1 MLIVNW
7 NQPNTNRNTTRK
19 RNFWH
24 GKLAGAF
31 IALINDTAGPFFS
44 WPDERQEERDMK
56 QPKAQDHIRHTELLK
71 VFAGVQELENALIP
85 NFKTKGKG
93 LFLQTTICKPEA
105 CIQMMRRA
113 ARSLQGSLTKKQ
125 PVSNQAKAKSQKD
138 WGGKKMN

>member
-1 MLIVNW
+1 
-7 NQPNTNRNTTRK
+7 
-19 RNFWH
+19 
-24 GKLAGAF
+24 
-31 IALINDTAGPFFS
+31 
-44 WPDERQEERDMK
+44 MK

-85 NFKTKGKG
+85 NFKTEGKG

-113 ARSLQGSLTKKQ
+113 ARSLQGLLTKKQ

-138 WGGKKMN
+138 WGEKKNELKQIKSPTKKEGDLLICFVYEHRLGEIEEHTTPA